1 MVIRGVKMS
10 IFKRIICVLLV
21 AVELCLILT
30 SCSEVEDLIE
40 GEELLP
46 DMSTDDFRDENG
58 VIQWPAEILPEG
70 FPVPDY
76 VEIYS
81 VTREHNVVTVTVFSE
96 FNMSSMINMKTPHID
111 FSIALSPAGYFM
123 YELMGGS
130 PDMGGYFYN
139 RTNKTRVILYQS
151 EAGVGTFYGE
161 HLEPLI
167 DKSPTGFAMQ
177 IIVNKTILQ
186 PESLLWD
193 YPDAN
198 TDLGLEA
205 MKFDEWPSDYLPE
218 NLANPKGQGIDVKL
232 NMEQKSNGVFI
243 TVSGNFSET
252 NRFMNLM
259 FKDYARV
266 AYHDGKKY
274 HFVYM
279 DKDGNYIF
287 YEIIS
292 NVNGDDASSIKM
304 VERYQICKFNEFVK
318 KGDQ

>member
-1 MVIRGVKMS
+1 MS
-10 IFKRIICVLLV
+10 IFKRIICVLLA
-21 AVELCLILT
+21 AVVLCLILT

-151 EAGVGTFYGE
+151 EAGVGSFYGE

-218 NLANPKGQGIDVKL
+218 NLADPKGQGIDVKL

-274 HFVYM
+274 HDVYI
-279 DKDGNYIF
+279 DKYGNYIF

-292 NVNGDDASSIKM
+292 SVPGGPASTIN
-304 VERYQICKFNEFVK
+304 VERYQICKFNEHVK
-318 KGDQ
+318 KGDQE